1 MARHTPEP
9 SRHRGR
15 VTFPSHR
22 FVAGPVRL
30 AVDVPVTVV
39 GFSQPSVPKDSATR
53 GVLPVSNPVN
63 DTTMCSPSSLIWTY
77 PCWCTSTPVAA
88 GQYPC
93 EYVLSPLR
101 DDAAAIGA
109 PSAVGN
115 PPHGLFDPSSA
126 DRVCA
131 SPCTMKTLPTA
142 FSNRSVRAA
151 TCAGYSVHP

>member
-1 MARHTPEP
+1 
-9 SRHRGR
+9 
-15 VTFPSHR
+15 
-22 FVAGPVRL
+22 
-30 AVDVPVTVV
+30 
-39 GFSQPSVPKDSATR
+39 R

-151 TCAGYSVHP
+151 TCAGYSVHPSPSGYPSGSSKSGHVPDSTMTLSGSGCASSSSSQDTCAGDSL